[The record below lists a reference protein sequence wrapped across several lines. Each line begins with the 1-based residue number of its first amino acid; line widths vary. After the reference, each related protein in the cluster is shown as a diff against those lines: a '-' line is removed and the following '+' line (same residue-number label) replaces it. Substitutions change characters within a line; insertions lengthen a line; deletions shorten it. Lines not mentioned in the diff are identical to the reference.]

1 MPASVAL
8 VSLRVFVPAL
18 VTLTPNQPVGKE
30 SVTLWAVLLVD
41 DLLRC
46 LSFLAQGV
54 EDIVSDIGVFLGR
67 GGGPSKFVEV
77 AIEPLVNFGV
87 DGVVIIADLLWSLV
101 LLACF
106 GFCGGSVL
114 VCTTNIDGV
123 VACESG
129 ESGIHVS
136 RQYAADNVAEV
147 RYVVDVW

>member
-18 VTLTPNQPVGKE
+18 VALTPNQPVGKE
-30 SVTLWAVLLVD
+30 GVTLWAVLLVD

-136 RQYAADNVAEV
+136 RQYAADDIPEV
-147 RYVVDVW
+147 RHVVDVW

>member
-18 VTLTPNQPVGKE
+18 VALTPNQPVGKE
-30 SVTLWAVLLVD
+30 GVTLWAVLLVD

-106 GFCGGSVL
+106 GFCGGSIL
-114 VCTTNIDGV
+114 VCTANIDGV
-123 VACESG
+123 VACESS

-136 RQYAADNVAEV
+136 RQYAADDIPEV
-147 RYVVDVW
+147 RHVVDVW